1 MSQSQLQNLLA
12 QKKYRQ
18 AIEEMKKL
26 QRSQPDLVFTPT
38 EADVWRS
45 RGQQE
50 LDKKEFKAA
59 ENSFR
64 QVLKL
69 GITVDIYY
77 WLAKTLLVQNRLDGA
92 LELIGDAFERKILP
106 KDDGICYLKLLLIQG
121 AFETVENLITTQ
133 AKRFSAAQI
142 NWARGVLELQAG
154 KNQFAIISFGK
165 VKKPLTVGDS
175 IDAWIA
181 YAHQRQGNW
190 DEAAAKLKLS
200 RFSTF
205 GMQKLPDRPI
215 LQKLAVFQHVKQGNL
230 RSELAPKDD
239 RAAQEIFIALKAL
252 QLMSEADFH
261 EAGHL
266 LLHLKSPSTKISE
279 LIALKSTILTMA
291 GEQAMSQ
298 GATDCAIQ
306 LWQPLLQEKDLNPQ
320 LVINLLA
327 ALKEEDEDKER
338 ERLLIRFITWI
349 EEDAKQNP
357 TIWPQERL
365 NLTLAHAHCQI
376 ADCLV
381 ELDRARAAHGSI
393 DRAARICPT
402 SPEVLARQ
410 GYIAIAEDEYPK
422 GIELLIRALDGGC
435 EEEKVYE
442 LLQEA
447 LTAEDREDEGAE
459 IRKRHG
465 KKFGDLDPTASTE
478 VKIEPWIEA
487 LYTGEYDS
495 FSHFIQQAKSTEP
508 TLEACR
514 IFDAATKGKP
524 TGSGTISIDIPQ
536 ATANWDRLLAGLTT
550 ADKLPVLQ
558 TIALSIQLLSK
569 RDKGIAA
576 LITRYISAIFELIP
590 EIPAAR
596 AIHLMVLAVKENKP
610 DKLQIPLKAYLD
622 AAPQPGN
629 ALALL
634 QLQVRWF
641 AQTTVLR
648 SFIETALAREQQH
661 PLLLLAKATTYSPNS
676 SSYEELKAEGFD
688 LARRLQDAKALEAF
702 RMEDRYTSKHE
713 QQKFFSS
720 TPDFGIDLPPE
731 FQAMFEEMIRLTLGN
746 KVPRAE
752 LERMMPMLKLKF
764 MSDMLKNPT
773 RFFGDDDDD
782 DDDDDDF
789 YFDDDDDDEFIFEP
803 GKKRKRSFMDL

>member
-18 AIEEMKKL
+18 AIDEMKKL
-26 QRSQPDLVFTPT
+26 QRSQPDFVFTPT

-59 ENSFR
+59 ESSFR

-77 WLAKTLLVQNRLDGA
+77 WLAKTLLLQNRLDGA
-92 LELIGDAFERKILP
+92 LDLIRDAFESKILS

-121 AFETVENLITTQ
+121 AFETVDTLISTES
-133 AKRFSAAQI
+133 KRFSAAQI
-142 NWARGVLELQAG
+142 NWARGVLELQSG

-165 VKKPLTVGDS
+165 VKKPLTAGDS
-175 IDAWIA
+175 IDAWIV
-181 YAHQRQGNW
+181 YVYQKMGNW
-190 DEAAAKLKLS
+190 HEAGEKLGLARFAVFGMDKSSKLS
-200 RFSTF
+200 IIQR
-205 GMQKLPDRPI
+205 LV
-215 LQKLAVFQHVKQGNL
+215 VFQAAKQGNL
-230 RSELAPKDD
+230 RNEILPH
-239 RAAQEIFIALKAL
+239 AQEIIIALQAL
-252 QLMSEADFH
+252 NLMSQGDFY

-266 LLHLKSPSTKISE
+266 VLQLKSPSTKISE

-291 GEQAMSQ
+291 GEQAMSL
-298 GATDCAIQ
+298 GNTDSAIR
-306 LWQPLLQEKDLNPQ
+306 LWQPLLTQKDLNPQ
-320 LVINLLA
+320 LIVNLLA
-327 ALKEEDEDKER
+327 AFKEEDEYKER
-338 ERLLIRFITWI
+338 ERLLIRFISWI

-357 TIWPQERL
+357 TIWQQERL
-365 NLTLAHAHCQI
+365 NLTLAHAHCLI

-381 ELDRARAAHGSI
+381 RLDRARAAYGSI

-402 SPEVLARQ
+402 SPEVIARQ
-410 GYIAIAEDEYPK
+410 GYIAVAEEDYPK
-422 GIELLIRALDGGC
+422 AIELLIRALDGGC
-435 EEEKVYE
+435 EDEESYE
-442 LLQEA
+442 VLQDI

-465 KKFGDLDPTASTE
+465 KKFGDVNPIATTE

-495 FSHFIQQAKSTEP
+495 FSHFLQQVDSTEP

-524 TGSGTISIDIPQ
+524 TGTGKISIDIPQ

-558 TIALSIQLLSK
+558 AIALSLQVLSK

-576 LITRYISAIFELIP
+576 LITRYIAAIFELIP
-590 EIPAAR
+590 EVPAAR
-596 AIHLMVLAVKENKP
+596 AIHLIVLAVKENKP

-641 AQTTVLR
+641 AQTTILR
-648 SFIETALAREQQH
+648 AFIEPALAREQQH
-661 PLLLLAKATTYSPNS
+661 PLLLLAKATTYSPNI
-676 SSYEELKAEGFD
+676 SSYEKLKAEGFD

-702 RMEDRYTSKHE
+702 RMEDRYLSKHE
-713 QQKFFSS
+713 QQKFFTS
-720 TPDFGIDLPPE
+720 TPNFGFELPPE
-731 FQAMFEEMIRLTLGN
+731 FQAMFEETIRQTFGN
-746 KVPRAE
+746 NVPRAE
-752 LERMMPMLKLKF
+752 LERIMPMLKMKF
-764 MSDMLKNPT
+764 MSDMLKDPS
-773 RFFGDDDDD
+773 RFFGDD

-789 YFDDDDDDEFIFEP
+789 YFDDDDDDDEFTFEP
-803 GKKRKRSFMDL
+803 AKKRKRSFMDL